1 MRFALLG
8 CAVIVMLVFAAP
20 ASAQDPTGSCIAGAV
35 SGTKQSYTCRLGPIV
50 VAPYQ
55 VLTRDALFNPPKP
68 VVDGHI
74 TDMSV
79 DVVDGDGSPV
89 PINRLMLHHIVFL
102 NAGAGFGEK
111 RDPTCGDGFLLTD
124 WKTLAPNVGERFYG
138 AGEERAELS
147 LPPGYG
153 YPIARDDSWLMTYMF
168 MNHRAKVDRAYIQY
182 EVTVDTAPGLTP
194 VKPIWLDVGTCGVD
208 PVYNVPGGGKR
219 GATHRRSVA
228 WTAPEAGRIVAGGGH
243 VHGGAKNLTVRRP
256 DCSDERVYTSRP
268 VWGSRGHPFYN
279 VRPILHEPGPIH
291 MTGFHS
297 SRGVPIAAGER
308 LVLDSNYDASRPH
321 TRVMGISTF
330 YMAPDPSVTARCGAH
345 PRDFEEAPKPA
356 GRKAAPRF
364 KVPIVRIRKGKAV
377 NIDAP
382 PGRRT
387 TLGRRGRITGRRLL
401 LQARERLGAGGLHA
415 HLARRR

>member
-20 ASAQDPTGSCIAGAV
+20 ASAQEPTGSCIAGAV

-194 VKPIWLDVGTCGVD
+194 VKPIWLDVGDVRGR
-208 PVYNVPGGGKR
+208 PGLQR
-219 GATHRRSVA
+219 
-228 WTAPEAGRIVAGGGH
+228 AGRRETRSDPSPQRRVDRARGGTDR
-243 VHGGAKNLTVRRP
+243 GGRRP
-256 DCSDERVYTSRP
+256 R
-268 VWGSRGHPFYN
+268 
-279 VRPILHEPGPIH
+279 
-291 MTGFHS
+291 
-297 SRGVPIAAGER
+297 
-308 LVLDSNYDASRPH
+308 
-321 TRVMGISTF
+321 
-330 YMAPDPSVTARCGAH
+330 
-345 PRDFEEAPKPA
+345 
-356 GRKAAPRF
+356 
-364 KVPIVRIRKGKAV
+364 
-377 NIDAP
+377 
-382 PGRRT
+382 
-387 TLGRRGRITGRRLL
+387 
-401 LQARERLGAGGLHA
+401 
-415 HLARRR
+415 ARRREEPDRAAP